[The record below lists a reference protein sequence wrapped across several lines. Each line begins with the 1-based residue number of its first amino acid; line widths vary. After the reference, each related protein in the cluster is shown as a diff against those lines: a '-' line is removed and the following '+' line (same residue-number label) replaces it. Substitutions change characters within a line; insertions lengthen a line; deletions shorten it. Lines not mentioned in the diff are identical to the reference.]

1 MLSEILSIFGS
12 FTGAMKKEAVQEYT
26 DFLYTSINDEVLPTF
41 TTILADKTLDVIS
54 KNVTLKNFAQMA
66 DLKTTNNYKTLEK
79 MEDLFKTISKTQK
92 QVKDL
97 VNKHCS
103 EVITNKAMKTKD
115 AAIVKFLTDLYT
127 LTSYTL
133 DFLYFVI
140 VDEKHSE
147 LPRIKFKKIREGLPN
162 YITLFKAYSKFYA
175 TMLEDIAAI
184 DDETLK
190 TDLDVVQQQMKEMIL
205 AKKSKLVSFPL
216 SNFIGN
222 PIYHIRMWRVDKEI
236 EKLEALKTKKQLVEL
251 KITELRLEKDGGR
264 DKNLSK
270 QIKYYEDKLA
280 GIEYKIEKIEKN

>member
-1 MLSEILSIFGS
+1 MISEILSIFSS
-12 FTGAMKKEAVQEYT
+12 FTGAMKKEAVYDYT
-26 DFLYTSINDEVLPTF
+26 EFLFTSINDEVLPAF
-41 TTILADKTLDVIS
+41 QVILADKSIDVIS
-54 KNVTLKNFAQMA
+54 KNTTLKNFAQMA
-66 DLKTTNNYKTLEK
+66 DLKSSNNYKTLER

-103 EVITNKAMKTKD
+103 EVITNKDLKAKD

-133 DFLYFVI
+133 DFLYFII

-147 LPRIKFKKIREGLPN
+147 LPKIKFKKIREGLPN
-162 YITLFKAYSKFYA
+162 YITLFKAYSKFYT

-251 KITELRLEKDGGR
+251 KITELRLEKDGGK

>member
-1 MLSEILSIFGS
+1 MISEILSIFSS
-12 FTGAMKKEAVQEYT
+12 FTGAMKKETVYEYT
-26 DFLYTSINDEVLPTF
+26 EFLYNAINDEVLPAF
-41 TTILADKTLDVIS
+41 KVILADKGVDAIN
-54 KNVTLKNFAQMA
+54 KNTTLKNFAQMA
-66 DLKTTNNYKTLEK
+66 DLKSSNNYKTLEK

-103 EVITNKAMKTKD
+103 EVIANKSLKAKD

-147 LPRIKFKKIREGLPN
+147 LPKIKFKKIREGLPN
-162 YITLFKAYSKFYA
+162 YITLFKAYSKFYT
-175 TMLEDIAAI
+175 TMLDDIAAI
-184 DDETLK
+184 DDEELK

-222 PIYHIRMWRVDKEI
+222 PIYHFRMWRVDKEI
-236 EKLEALKTKKQLVEL
+236 KKLEALKDKRQLIEL

-264 DKNLSK
+264 DSNLSK

-280 GIEYKIEKIEKN
+280 SIEYKIEKIEKK

>member
-1 MLSEILSIFGS
+1 MISEILSIFGS
-12 FTGAMKKEAVQEYT
+12 FTGAMKKEAVYDYT
-26 DFLYTSINDEVLPTF
+26 EFLFTSINDEVLPAF
-41 TTILADKTLDVIS
+41 QVILADKSIDVIS
-54 KNVTLKNFAQMA
+54 KNTTLKNFAQMA
-66 DLKTTNNYKTLEK
+66 DLKSSNNYKTLEK

-103 EVITNKAMKTKD
+103 EVITNKDLKAKD

-133 DFLYFVI
+133 DFLYFII

-147 LPRIKFKKIREGLPN
+147 LPKIKFKKIREGLPN
-162 YITLFKAYSKFYA
+162 YITLFKAYSKFYT

-251 KITELRLEKDGGR
+251 KITELRLEKDGGK

>member
-1 MLSEILSIFGS
+1 MISEILSIFGGFS
-12 FTGAMKKEAVQEYT
+12 GAMKKEAVQEYT

-41 TTILADKTLDVIS
+41 TTILADKSLDVIS
-54 KNVTLKNFAQMA
+54 KNTTLKNFAQMA
-66 DLKTTNNYKTLEK
+66 ELKSSNNFKTLEK

-92 QVKDL
+92 QVRDL

-103 EVITNKAMKTKD
+103 EVITNKEMKAKD

-127 LTSYTL
+127 ITSYTL
-133 DFLYFVI
+133 DFLYYII

-162 YITLFKAYSKFYA
+162 YVTLFKAYSKFYN
-175 TMLEDIAAI
+175 TMLDDIAAI

-190 TDLDVVQQQMKEMIL
+190 TDLDVVQKQMKEMIL

-251 KITELRLEKDGGR
+251 KITELRLEKDGGK

>member
-1 MLSEILSIFGS
+1 MISEILSIFSS
-12 FTGAMKKEAVQEYT
+12 FTGAMKKEAVYDYT
-26 DFLYTSINDEVLPTF
+26 EFLFTSINDEVLPAF
-41 TTILADKTLDVIS
+41 QVILADKSIDVIS
-54 KNVTLKNFAQMA
+54 KNTTLKNFAQMA
-66 DLKTTNNYKTLEK
+66 DLKSSNNYKTLEK

-103 EVITNKAMKTKD
+103 EVITNKDLKAKD

-133 DFLYFVI
+133 DFLYFII

-147 LPRIKFKKIREGLPN
+147 LPKIKFKKIREGLPN
-162 YITLFKAYSKFYA
+162 YITLFKAYSKFYT

-251 KITELRLEKDGGR
+251 KITELRLEKDGGK

>member
-103 EVITNKAMKTKD
+103 EVITNKDLKAKD

-133 DFLYFVI
+133 DFLYFII

-147 LPRIKFKKIREGLPN
+147 LPKIKFKKIREGLPN
-162 YITLFKAYSKFYA
+162 YITLFKAYSKFYT

-251 KITELRLEKDGGR
+251 KITELRLEKDGGK